1 MADGYWF
8 YAIILGAAFST
19 CARDLA
25 EIVRENVRDKDH
37 KIFWPFILWHVFSL
51 LLVIEVFVA
60 VTTAYRAN
68 PTSRSVLDF
77 FAFLAV
83 PVGIFV
89 ASTQI
94 KPVSWKEREW
104 MSDADAFARGRKA
117 FFTIIFLI
125 PLVNIIHEVILGEAG
140 FDADLFFQVLL
151 MVGAGLGFFLRSL
164 RGDIV
169 VAVGMILVIAT
180 YIGTQYSTIVF

>member
-25 EIVRENVRDKDH
+25 EIVRENIRDADH
-37 KIFWPFILWHVFSL
+37 KIYWPFVLWHVFSL
-51 LLVIEVFVA
+51 LLVIEVFVS
-60 VTTAYRAN
+60 VTNDYRAN

-89 ASTQI
+89 ASTLI
-94 KPVSWKEREW
+94 KPMSGREREA
-104 MSDADAFARGRKA
+104 MSDEVAFGRSRRT
-117 FFTIIFLI
+117 FFTIVFLI
-125 PLVNIIHEVILGEAG
+125 PLVGILHEVALGTAG
-140 FDADLFFQVLL
+140 LDADLFFQVLL
-151 MVGAGLGFFLRSL
+151 MVGAALGFLVRSL
-164 RGDIV
+164 RGDIT
-169 VAVGMILVIAT
+169 VAIGMILVIAA
-180 YIGTQYSTIVF
+180 YIGTQHSTIVF